1 MRSSPPSGRAGVS
14 ALEWLVIF
22 ELAVLGMAGVL
33 EVAAMFIAKQ
43 DPNDPVA
50 VFCRTFWREFLH
62 PPEAIPINPARFVE
76 KEGGPT
82 GIVGHPEPTEDDE
95 FYGRIPKAADGTVD
109 KVDLPILV
117 EPNSAADEVIGRDGD
132 GIRIRVTGEAGDGRS
147 NKALIEM
154 VATAVGV
161 KPYQVT
167 LTKGHYQT
175 RKAVQIQGM
184 TADDLTARL

>member
-1 MRSSPPSGRAGVS
+1 VS
-14 ALEWLVIF
+14 ALEWLVIL
-22 ELAVLGMAGVL
+22 ELVVLAILGVMQAAAAV
-33 EVAAMFIAKQ
+33 IASENPY
-43 DPNDPVA
+43 DPLA

-62 PPEAIPINPARFVE
+62 PPESIPINPARYIQP
-76 KEGGPT
+76 EGG
-82 GIVGHPEPTEDDE
+82 GSVGRGGLSHPEPTEDDE
-95 FYGRIPKAADGTVD
+95 FYGRSPKPAGGGGK

-117 EPNSAADEVIGRDGD
+117 EPSAAADEVIGRDGD
-132 GIRIRVTGEAGDGRS
+132 GIRIRVTGEAGDSRS

-175 RKAVQIQGM
+175 RKAVQIQGLSE
-184 TADDLTARL
+184 DQLQDRLAELPEAE